1 VQETRLVPLVWQ
13 SPHGRNCGAHRIRTG
28 PRSGQRTSM
37 ADANEGLV
45 TDQGPPPAVLRCAN
59 YQGFSVHAN
68 VAVRASD
75 RKRLESLCKYAAR
88 PPLAH
93 ERLQET
99 SGGRLVYRMKTPWRS
114 GQTHVVMERIELIE
128 KLAALVPRPRYHI
141 VITVSL
147 PPPRNGEGI
156 SFQIPLRLNSVH
168 MIRTLKIL
176 SPQKTTL
183 GHN

>member
-1 VQETRLVPLVWQ
+1 MVLLGAETLFESHRSRHPLSCDAQ
-13 SPHGRNCGAHRIRTG
+13 TIRDLAST
-28 PRSGQRTSM
+28 PMS
-37 ADANEGLV
+37 
-45 TDQGPPPAVLRCAN
+45 
-59 YQGFSVHAN
+59 
-68 VAVRASD
+68 VRASD

-141 VITVSL
+141 VHYYGVLAPAAKWRKDSSRSL
-147 PPPRNGEGI
+147 SAGTM
-156 SFQIPLRLNSVH
+156 F
-168 MIRTLKIL
+168 T
-176 SPQKTTL
+176 
-183 GHN
+183 